1 MAALL
6 GIRSHF
12 LEELHTAH
20 HASPKESRRIFQ
32 VLESAV
38 RTFFAEFVLDSEP
51 RQLTR
56 HGQDIHLSPKA
67 FAVLSVLLAK
77 RPRVVPKADLFGEIW
92 PDVFVVDANLNV
104 AVGEIRRAIDDDPQ
118 SPVFIRTVHGVG
130 VCILLAAPQI
140 PTGRRPTKAHPRCG
154 SGSAWKNHTFVLAEG
169 DNIIGRDPRCEVWVD
184 HSGVSRR
191 HARIRIERGTDRSL
205 LTDLESTN
213 GTFVGGKRVADVT
226 PLADGDVVKVG
237 SVTLEVSRVRPE
249 RASRTKRIR
258 GAAR

>member
-1 MAALL
+1 
-6 GIRSHF
+6 
-12 LEELHTAH
+12 
-20 HASPKESRRIFQ
+20 
-32 VLESAV
+32 V
-38 RTFFAEFVLDSEP
+38 RTFFAEFVLDSET

-130 VCILLAAPQI
+130 YAFCGRATDSDRPAPDEGAS
-140 PTGRRPTKAHPRCG
+140 TMRFWL
-154 SGSAWKNHTFVLAEG
+154 AWKNHTFVLAEG

-191 HARIRIERGTDRSL
+191 HARIRIERGTDRPL

-226 PLADGDVVKVG
+226 PLADGDVIKVG
-237 SVTLEVSRVRPE
+237 SVTLKFREWTE